1 MTSGTD
7 AIASTPEHE
16 RFMRVALED
25 AATGGAE
32 GNDAVGSI
40 VVHEGAVV
48 SRGRNLVASTRDLTA
63 HAETVALRNAPQTL
77 GRLAFPG
84 ATLYTTFEPC
94 PMCLGAIM
102 NGGVSTLVL
111 GARFANIQ
119 SRWGGYS
126 VEKLLALTGWTD
138 RVQIVTGVLVD
149 QCLAVRNTWA
159 ARNQA
164 KRP

>member
-1 MTSGTD
+1 M
-7 AIASTPEHE
+7 
-16 RFMRVALED
+16 
-25 AATGGAE
+25 
-32 GNDAVGSI
+32 
-40 VVHEGAVV
+40 
-48 SRGRNLVASTRDLTA
+48 
-63 HAETVALRNAPQTL
+63 
-77 GRLAFPG
+77 
-84 ATLYTTFEPC
+84 
-94 PMCLGAIM
+94 
-102 NGGVSTLVL
+102 L
-111 GARFANIQ
+111 GARFANIE